1 MKLETVMNALVQAH
15 YRMYGAYTKRS
26 ARQYRKF
33 RDWIIRRDARMSLML
48 EAETARAG
56 YWHAAYQLESNYNDR
71 ED

>member
-1 MKLETVMNALVQAH
+1 MKLETVMDAMVQAH

-33 RDWIIRRDARMSLML
+33 RDWIIRRDARMMM
-48 EAETARAG
+48 EQEIATVRAE
-56 YWHAAYQLESNYNDR
+56 YWKAACKLESNYNDK